1 MTYTEQTLVKDEK
14 LTLMAKWHW
23 LIWSHAIILL
33 AIAIVF
39 LAMTAMDD
47 AFSDTSS
54 LLAALF
60 GICGFVKLLT
70 TFIWVKTNEAA
81 VTTKRVIL
89 KTGVISRSTFE
100 LNLQKVESVQVDQ
113 NILGRIFNYGS
124 VTVLGTGRASRKINY
139 ILDPLSFRAKALAG
153 MDEK

>member
-1 MTYTEQTLVKDEK
+1 MKYTEQTLVKDEK

-23 LIWSHAIILL
+23 MIWGIPILLL
-33 AIAIVF
+33 AIAIFF
-39 LAMTAMDD
+39 LAMTAMDN
-47 AFSDTSS
+47 AFSGMAS

-60 GICGFVKLLT
+60 GIWGFLVLLR

-81 VTTKRVIL
+81 VTTKRVVL

-100 LNLQKVESVQVDQ
+100 LNLQKVESVQIDQ
-113 NILGRIFNYGS
+113 DILGRMFNYGS
-124 VTVLGTGRASRKINY
+124 VTVLGTGRASRKVGFIS
-139 ILDPLSFRAKALAG
+139 DPLSFRAKALAG